1 MMRTIQEEIKQTRP
15 FPTLEEEAIV
25 SLART
30 AGVIQNAFTDM
41 IKPYGLTPKLYNVLR
56 ILRGAG
62 PAGLCRYEV
71 RDRLIAPEPDV
82 TRLLD
87 RLEKAGH
94 VRRER
99 DSVNRRQVKATITQ
113 SGLDLLDKIEGPLR
127 AFHDEQLG
135 HLGPERLK
143 AFIDLLNVARSGA

>member
-1 MMRTIQEEIKQTRP
+1 MRSILDEIKQTRP
-15 FPTLEEEAIV
+15 FTTLEEEAAV

-30 AGVIQNAFTDM
+30 AGVLEYSFSELV
-41 IKPYGLTPKLYNVLR
+41 KPYGLTPTLYNVLR

-71 RDRLIAPEPDV
+71 RDRLISPDPDV

-87 RLEKAGH
+87 RLEKAGL

-99 DSVNRRQVKATITQ
+99 DEVNRRQVKATITQ
-113 SGLDLLDKIEGPLR
+113 AGLNLLEELNEHVIAYHQR
-127 AFHDEQLG
+127 WLG
-135 HLGPERLK
+135 NLGPDRLK
-143 AFIDLLNVARSGA
+143 SFIETLAMARQN